1 MNHKKNLMAV
11 VLGLACAMP
20 AFAANLVL
28 NNVDAAGVGFN
39 DPTPAVAVGGNT
51 GTTVGAQRLVA
62 YRKALEL
69 WGKTLRSSATIVV
82 QGSFARL
89 DCDAGSGVLA
99 QAGTIQIFSDFPG
112 APLAGHWYHAAL
124 ANALTGQDLTPGPL
138 DPGPLAE
145 PYNDDIVAN
154 FNGDVGKADCIVG
167 PGWYYGLD
175 NNAPA
180 GQIDFLDTFMH
191 EVSHGLGFSNF
202 ATETS
207 GTTPDGLPDVY
218 MANTL
223 DLTFN
228 ERWNTTAFGADLPL
242 FINFSARN
250 TGNLVWAGEKVTANA
265 PRILGPYQGIR
276 LTGTVNQEI
285 VYGTASFGAAPTE
298 ANFGGE
304 IVIGLDAT
312 SSTLGCGVITAPV
325 AGKIA
330 YVDRGTCGFAVKAKN
345 AQNAGAKGVIVGNN
359 AVGGAAIGLGGAD
372 ATVTIPAI
380 GVSTADGTAIKAGSP
395 GVSVGFFTDPTRLA
409 GANSGYVR
417 LYAPATIAP
426 GSSVSHFDTV
436 AAPNLLMEPFINGD
450 LRSARNLDLTPSL
463 MQDIGW
469 KLEPLKIGHCN
480 THVPNALD
488 NGDLLSVKV
497 DVCEAS
503 AEGKKGRLDKG
514 KFVACVAKDA
524 LAAKKAGLIDGRQFA
539 AVLVCSVLGN
549 P

>member
-1 MNHKKNLMAV
+1 MNHKKNLMAA

-39 DPTPAVAVGGNT
+39 DPTPATAVGGNT
-51 GTTVGAQRLVA
+51 GKTIGAQRLVA

-69 WGKTLRSSATIVV
+69 WGKTLRSNVTIVV

-99 QAGTIQIFSDFPG
+99 QAGTLQIFSDFPG
-112 APLAGHWYHAAL
+112 APLAGHWYHSSL

-145 PYNDDIVAN
+145 PFNDDIVAN
-154 FNGDVGKADCIVG
+154 FNGDVGKADCIAG

-175 NNAPA
+175 NNAPT

-202 ATETS
+202 ASETS

-228 ERWNTTAFGADLPL
+228 ERWNTTAFGPDLPL

-250 TGNLVWAGEKVTANA
+250 TGNLVWAGDKVTANA
-265 PRILGPYQGIR
+265 PLVLGPYQGIR
-276 LTGTVNQEI
+276 VTGTLNQEL
-285 VYGTASFGAAPTE
+285 VFGTASFGAAATA

-304 IVIGLDAT
+304 IVLANGADF
-312 SSTLGCGVITAPV
+312 GCTAVTAPV

-330 YVDRGTCGFAVKAKN
+330 LIDRGVCGFAVKAKN
-345 AQNAGAKGVIVGNN
+345 AQNAGAKGVIIGNN
-359 AVGGAAIGLGGAD
+359 QAGGAIGLGGTD

-380 GVSTADGTAIKAGSP
+380 SVSQADGTAIKAALP
-395 GVSVGFFTDPTRLA
+395 GVSVGFFTDPARLA

-436 AAPNLLMEPFINGD
+436 ATPNVLMEPFINGD

-469 KLEPLKIGHCN
+469 KLEPLKIGYCN

-488 NGDLLSVKV
+488 NGDLLHVKV
-497 DVCEAS
+497 EACEAA

-524 LAAKKAGLIDGRQFA
+524 LAAKKAGLIDTRELA

>member
-1 MNHKKNLMAV
+1 MKNKNLIAAL
-11 VLGLACAMP
+11 LGLACAMP
-20 AFAANLVL
+20 TFAANLVL
-28 NNVDAAGVGFN
+28 NNVDVAGVGFN
-39 DPTPAVAVGGNT
+39 DPTPATAVGGNN

-69 WGKTLRSSATIVV
+69 WGKTLRSDATIVV

-89 DCDAGSGVLA
+89 DCDAASGVLA
-99 QAGTIQIFSDFPG
+99 QAGTLQIFSDFPG
-112 APLAGHWYHAAL
+112 APLAGHWYHSAL

-145 PYNDDIVAN
+145 PFNDDIVAN
-154 FNGDVGKADCIVG
+154 FNGDVGKADCIAG

-202 ATETS
+202 ASELS
-207 GTTPDGLPDVY
+207 GTTPEALPDVY

-223 DLTFN
+223 DLTFG

-250 TGNLVWAGEKVTANA
+250 TGNVVWAGDKVTANA
-265 PRILGPYQGIR
+265 PRVLGPYVGIR
-276 LTGTVNQEI
+276 VTGTVNQEL
-285 VYGTASFGAAPTE
+285 VYGTASFGAAATA

-304 IVIGLDAT
+304 IVNANGADFACIAP
-312 SSTLGCGVITAPV
+312 ITAAV

-330 YVDRGTCGFAVKAKN
+330 FIDRGGCGFAVKAKA
-345 AQNAGAKGVIVGNN
+345 AQVAGAKGVIIGNN
-359 AVGGAAIGLGGAD
+359 QVGPAIGLGGID
-372 ATVTIPAI
+372 PTVTVPTIS
-380 GVSTADGTAIKAGSP
+380 VSQVDGTAIKAGLP
-395 GVSVGFFTDPTRLA
+395 GVSVEFFTDPARLA
-409 GANSGYVR
+409 GANAGYVR

-426 GSSVSHFDTV
+426 GSSISHFDTV

-480 THVPNALD
+480 THVPNALG
-488 NGDLLSVKV
+488 NGDLLHVKV
-497 DVCEAS
+497 DVCEAA
-503 AEGKKGRLDKG
+503 AEGRWGRLDRG
-514 KFVACVAKDA
+514 KFVACVGKEA

-539 AVLVCSVLGN
+539 AVLVCSVLGKH
-549 P
+549 

>member
-1 MNHKKNLMAV
+1 MNHKKNLMAA

-20 AFAANLVL
+20 ALAVNIVL

-39 DPTPAVAVGGNT
+39 DPTPATAVGGNT
-51 GTTVGAQRLVA
+51 GKTIGAQRLVA

-69 WGKTLRSSATIVV
+69 WGKTLRSSVTIVV

-89 DCDAGSGVLA
+89 DCDASGGVLA
-99 QAGTIQIFSDFPG
+99 QAGTNQIFSDFPG

-124 ANALTGQDLTPGPL
+124 ANALAAQDLSPGPL
-138 DPGPLAE
+138 DPGPDAE
-145 PYNDDIVAN
+145 PYNDDIIAN
-154 FNGDVGKADCIVG
+154 FNGDVGKADCIAG

-202 ATETS
+202 ASETT
-207 GTTPDGLPDVY
+207 GTTPAGLPDVY

-223 DLTFN
+223 DLLYG
-228 ERWNTTAFGADLPL
+228 ERWNTTAFGPQLPL
-242 FINFSARN
+242 FINVSARN
-250 TGNLVWAGEKVTANA
+250 TGNVVWAGPKVTANA
-265 PRILGPYQGIR
+265 PLVLGPYQGIR
-276 LTGTVNQEI
+276 LSGTANVELM
-285 VYGTASFGAAPTE
+285 YGTASFGAAPTA

-304 IVIGLDAT
+304 IVVGLDAGGA
-312 SSTLGCGVITAPV
+312 SLGCNAITAPV

-330 YVDRGTCGFAVKAKN
+330 YVDRGICGFAVKAKN
-345 AQNAGAKGVIVGNN
+345 AQDAGAKGVIVGNN
-359 AVGGAAIGLGGAD
+359 ALNGAAIGLGGTD
-372 ATVTIPAI
+372 PLVTIPAI
-380 GVSTADGTAIKAGSP
+380 GVSTADGAAIKAAIP
-395 GVSVGFFTDPTRLA
+395 GVSVGFFTDPSRLA
-409 GANSGYVR
+409 GANAGYVR

-426 GSSVSHFDTV
+426 GSSISHFDTV

-469 KLEPLKIGHCN
+469 KIEPLKIGHCN

-488 NGDLLSVKV
+488 NGDLLHVKV
-497 DVCEAS
+497 EACEAA
-503 AEGKKGRLDKG
+503 AEGKRGRLDKG

-524 LAAKKAGLIDGRQFA
+524 LAAKKAGLIDGRQLA

>member
-1 MNHKKNLMAV
+1 MNNKKLVAAM
-11 VLGLACAMP
+11 LGLACAMP

-39 DPTPAVAVGGNT
+39 DPTPATAAGGNNGAT
-51 GTTVGAQRLVA
+51 IGAQRLVA

-69 WGKTLRSSATIVV
+69 WGKTLKSSSTIVV

-99 QAGTIQIFSDFPG
+99 QAGTLQIFSDFPG

-124 ANALTGQDLTPGPL
+124 ANALAGQDLTPGPL

-145 PYNDDIVAN
+145 PFNDDIVAN
-154 FNGDVGKADCIVG
+154 FNGDVGKADCVAG

-175 NNAPA
+175 NNAPS

-202 ATETS
+202 ASETS

-223 DLTFN
+223 DLEYG
-228 ERWNTTAFGADLPL
+228 ERWDTTAFGDDLPL
-242 FINFSARN
+242 FINYSARN
-250 TGNLVWAGEKVTANA
+250 TGNLVWAGAKVTANA
-265 PRILGPYQGIR
+265 PLVLGPYQGIR
-276 LTGTVNQEI
+276 LSGKLDQEL
-285 VYGTASFGAAPTE
+285 VFGTASFGAAPTA
-298 ANFGGE
+298 ANFSGE
-304 IVIGLDAT
+304 IVNANGVDF
-312 SSTLGCGVITAPV
+312 GCTAVTAPV

-330 YVDRGTCGFAVKAKN
+330 LIDRGTCGFAVKTLN
-345 AQNAGAKGVIVGNN
+345 AQLAGAKGVIIGNN
-359 AVGGAAIGLGGAD
+359 QPGGAIGLGGAD
-372 ATVTIPAI
+372 PTVTIPAI
-380 GVSTADGTAIKAGSP
+380 SVSQDDGTAIKANIP
-395 GVSVGFFTDPTRLA
+395 GVSVGFFTDPSRLA

-436 AAPNLLMEPFINGD
+436 ASPNLLMEPFANSD
-450 LRSARNLDLTPSL
+450 SRSARNLDLTPSL

-469 KLEPLKIGHCN
+469 KIEPLKIGFCN

-488 NGDLLSVKV
+488 NGDLLHVKV
-497 DVCEAS
+497 EVCEA
-503 AEGKKGRLDKG
+503 AAQGKRGRLDKG
-514 KFVACVAKDA
+514 KFVACVAKDV
-524 LAAKKAGLIDGRQFA
+524 LAAKKAGLIDGRQLA
-539 AVLVCSVLGN
+539 AVLICSVLGN

>member
-1 MNHKKNLMAV
+1 MNHKKNFMAA

-20 AFAANLVL
+20 AVAANLVL
-28 NNVDAAGVGFN
+28 NNVDTVGVGFN
-39 DPTPAVAVGGNT
+39 DPTPATAVGGNT
-51 GTTVGAQRLVA
+51 GTTIGAQRLVA

-69 WGKTLRSSATIVV
+69 WGKTLRSNVTVVV

-99 QAGTIQIFSDFPG
+99 QAGTLQIFSDFPG
-112 APLAGHWYHAAL
+112 APLAGHWYHSAL

-145 PYNDDIVAN
+145 PFNDDIVAN
-154 FNGDVGKADCIVG
+154 FNGDVGKADCIAG

-180 GQIDFLDTFMH
+180 GQTDFLDTFMH
-191 EVSHGLGFSNF
+191 EVAHGLGFSNF
-202 ATETS
+202 ASETS

-228 ERWNTTAFGADLPL
+228 ERWNTTAFGTDLPL

-250 TGNLVWAGEKVTANA
+250 TGNLVWAGDKVTANA
-265 PRILGPYQGIR
+265 PLVLGPYQGIR
-276 LTGTVNQEI
+276 VTGTLNQEL
-285 VYGTASFGAAPTE
+285 VFGTASFGAAAT
-298 ANFGGE
+298 ATNFGGP
-304 IVIGLDAT
+304 IVVGLDANG
-312 SSTLGCGVITAPV
+312 SSLGCLAITAPV

-330 YVDRGTCGFAVKAKN
+330 FVDRGTCGFAVKAKN
-345 AQNAGAKGVIVGNN
+345 AQLAGATGVIIGNN
-359 AVGGAAIGLGGAD
+359 QAGGAIGLGGTD
-372 ATVTIPAI
+372 PTITIPAI
-380 GVSTADGTAIKAGSP
+380 SVSQADGTAIKAASP
-395 GVSVGFFTDPTRLA
+395 GVSVGFFTDPSRLA

-436 AAPNLLMEPFINGD
+436 ATPNLLMEPFINGD

-488 NGDLLSVKV
+488 NGDLLHVKV
-497 DVCEAS
+497 EVCEA
-503 AEGKKGRLDKG
+503 AAQGKRGRLDKG

-524 LAAKKAGLIDGRQFA
+524 LAAKKAGLIDDRQFA